1 MPSQSIEDYIK
12 AIWSLT
18 DGKDRSQAVSTNA
31 LAAQLSTSQASV
43 SEMFKRLAEKNFIEY
58 IPYQGATL
66 TNKGRKLALRL
77 IRKHRLWEVFLHD
90 TLGFGW
96 EEVHDIAE
104 QLEHINSP
112 ELIQRLDAF
121 LGHPSVDPHGDLI
134 PDANGYIPKQRA
146 KRLIDLVQGQ
156 DAEVVGVLDSHS
168 GLLSLLSQKDI
179 SLGCSLMVK
188 EILPFDGSRII
199 EVKNRDQ
206 IELSQKVCEQIL
218 IQEIQ

>member
-12 AIWSLT
+12 AIWSLS
-18 DGKDRSQAVSTNA
+18 DGQDNSQAVSTNA
-31 LAAQLSTSQASV
+31 LATHLSTSQASV
-43 SEMFKRLAEKNFIEY
+43 SEMYKRLAEKDFIEY
-58 IPYQGATL
+58 VPYQGATL
-66 TNKGRKLALRL
+66 SDKGRKLALRL

-104 QLEHINSP
+104 QLEHINAP

-134 PDANGYIPKQRA
+134 PDAKGYIPKQRA
-146 KRLIDLVQGQ
+146 IRLIDLSQGQ
-156 DAEVVGVLDSHS
+156 NGNVVGVLDSQS
-168 GLLSLLSQKDI
+168 SLLSLLSQKDI
-179 SLGCSLMVK
+179 SLGSSLMVK
-188 EILPFDGSRII
+188 DILPFDGSRII
-199 EVKNRDQ
+199 ELKNHNQ

-218 IQEIQ
+218 IQEII

>member
-1 MPSQSIEDYIK
+1 MLSQSIEDYIK
-12 AIWSLT
+12 AIWSLS
-18 DGKDRSQAVSTNA
+18 DGQDKSQAVSTNA
-31 LAAQLSTSQASV
+31 LAAHLSTSQASV
-43 SEMFKRLAEKNFIEY
+43 SEMYKRLAEKDFIEY

-66 TNKGRKLALRL
+66 SDKGRKLALRL

-134 PDANGYIPKQRA
+134 PDAKGYIPKQRA
-146 KRLIDLVQGQ
+146 IRLNDLSQGQ
-156 DAEVVGVLDSHS
+156 NGKVVGVLDSHS
-168 GLLSLLSQKDI
+168 SLLSLLSQKDI

-188 EILPFDGSRII
+188 HILPFDGSRII
-199 EVKNRDQ
+199 ELKNHDQ

-218 IQEIQ
+218 IQEIL